1 MRTQVALTISSV
13 CLLLCATFI
22 SVYNS
27 YADHHVKAEAR
38 VWTAT
43 GKGHAKA
50 SVKAPDSLCFG
61 FYSMTVQVTHGPNKH
76 ESGNFS
82 GDINQSLSTKG
93 TPSADNYAG
102 AYISDHNTNS
112 PHDSDSDSD
121 TDYEN

>member
-22 SVYNS
+22 FVYNSVYNS

-61 FYSMTVQVTHGPNKH
+61 FYSMTV
-76 ESGNFS
+76 
-82 GDINQSLSTKG
+82 
-93 TPSADNYAG
+93 
-102 AYISDHNTNS
+102 
-112 PHDSDSDSD
+112 
-121 TDYEN
+121 